1 MSFFYP
7 NEAAV
12 LGAARLG
19 RRGIVPGSRPR
30 GFALARDPWP
40 ARRTRRVENID
51 FHGVP
56 RPSSPSPEGY
66 VKTRYLLQSFPLSK
80 MICGWISGSDKI
92 CTHMNRLRRS
102 LAVVRNPRA
111 VLWQIIM
118 WATAAVLPA
127 PPVLLVLAAR
137 GST

>member
-1 MSFFYP
+1 M
-7 NEAAV
+7 
-12 LGAARLG
+12 
-19 RRGIVPGSRPR
+19 
-30 GFALARDPWP
+30 
-40 ARRTRRVENID
+40 T
-51 FHGVP
+51 
-56 RPSSPSPEGY
+56 
-66 VKTRYLLQSFPLSK
+66 
-80 MICGWISGSDKI
+80 
-92 CTHMNRLRRS
+92 RLRRS